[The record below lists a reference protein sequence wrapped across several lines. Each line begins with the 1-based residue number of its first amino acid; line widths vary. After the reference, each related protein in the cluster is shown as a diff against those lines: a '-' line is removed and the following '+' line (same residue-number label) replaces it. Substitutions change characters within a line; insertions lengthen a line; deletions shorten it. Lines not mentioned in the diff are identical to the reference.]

1 MSRKLTIAL
10 TTLPALLATAAF
22 ALAATP
28 AATPTKA
35 LPAKAEP
42 TAAKPNPHAGAGVP
56 WATIDKYCIACHN
69 DKAKIGGVAF
79 NTMDRGNIGSGAEIY
94 EEAIRR
100 LRGHYMPPAGMKQPT
115 EDERQAL
122 ITGLETQLDVA
133 GAGKVNPGTVPLH
146 RLNRTEYA
154 NAIEDIL
161 GLKIDPSQ
169 LLPRDDKSAGFDN
182 VADVLKVSPSF
193 MEQYLS
199 AARQVSMQA
208 MGNPAARL
216 QSKVYAGPP
225 ETVQYMHIEGL
236 PLGTRGGM
244 VISHDFPADGDYEV
258 TINGL
263 VGAGYVW
270 GVMDKNTLVVTLD
283 DAKVYSN
290 TLGGKEDLDAVDIK
304 QAVGVGAINDRF
316 KNIRFHAKA
325 GPHRI
330 GVTFLEKTAAESDE
344 ILSTFVPV
352 AGMAVPVN
360 GNSTGPRIS
369 TVEVKGPVAARGV
382 SDTASRR
389 KIFTCRPKAAS
400 QEEACAEQILSN
412 VARKAFRRPVTA
424 DDLKGALTLYRQG
437 RKSGGDFD
445 NGIQKGLLVILASP
459 KFLYRAHTAP
469 GNAQPGETYRIADRE
484 LASRLSFFL
493 WSSLPD
499 DKLLAL
505 AGRNE
510 LHQPKVL
517 EAQVRRMLADP
528 RAHTLVTNFA
538 FQWLNVHGL
547 DQVDPD
553 QNLFPAFT
561 RDLVPA
567 FETELEMFIA
577 SVFDT
582 DQSLMQLVDADYTFL
597 NERLALHYGVKNVRG
612 GEFRRVK
619 MKESY
624 RRGLLGK
631 GAVLMTTS
639 YSNRTT
645 PVIRGAYILDKFLGT
660 PPSAPPPG
668 VEAFP
673 ETQEGGVA
681 LTVRARLAAHRAL
694 PSCAACHNVMD
705 PLGLSLEN
713 FDAIGRWRD
722 KDEDAGE
729 LIDATGQLMNG
740 TPLHGPDDLRKAMLA
755 TPTVFMQ
762 TFTENL
768 MTFALGRPVQYFDM
782 PTVRAI
788 VRESGKHD
796 YRFSTIVMG
805 VINSPAFQMETV
817 PARTGGEPKRTEAA
831 LTTRPKGG

>member
-10 TTLPALLATAAF
+10 TIVPALLAAAW

-28 AATPTKA
+28 PQKLQPGKA
-35 LPAKAEP
+35 QPQAMKIDA
-42 TAAKPNPHAGAGVP
+42 HAGLEPAWPVV
-56 WATIDKYCIACHN
+56 DKYCLACHN
-69 DKAKIGGVAF
+69 SRAKIGGVAF
-79 NTMDRGNIGSGAEIY
+79 DAMDRKTPGHDAAVY

-100 LRGHYMPPAGMKQPT
+100 LRGHYMPPAGMPQPS
-115 EDERQAL
+115 EPDRQKL
-122 ITGLETQLDVA
+122 ISWLETQLDLA
-133 GAGKVNPGTVPLH
+133 GQGKITPGTVPLH
-146 RLNRTEYA
+146 RLNRSEYA
-154 NAIEDIL
+154 NAIQDIL

-193 MEQYLS
+193 LEQYLS

-208 MGNPAARL
+208 MGNPSARL

-244 VISHDFPADGDYEV
+244 VVTHDFPVDGDYEV
-258 TINGL
+258 TVNGL

-290 TLGGKEDLDAVDIK
+290 TLGGKEDLDAVDLK

-330 GVTFLEKTAAESDE
+330 GITFLEKTAAESDE
-344 ILSTFVPV
+344 ILSAFVPV

-369 TVEVKGPVAARGV
+369 TVEIKGPVAARGV

-389 KIFTCRPKAAS
+389 KIFICRPKAPS
-400 QEEACAEQILSN
+400 QEQACAEQILSN

-424 DDLKGALTLYRQG
+424 DDLKGALTLYKDG
-437 RKSGGDFD
+437 RKNGGSFD

-459 KFLYRAHTAP
+459 KFLYRAHAVP
-469 GNAQPGETYRIADRE
+469 SGAQPGETYRIADRE

-499 DKLLAL
+499 DKLLTL
-505 AGRNE
+505 AGRGE

-528 RAHTLVTNFA
+528 KAHTLVTNFA
-538 FQWLNVHGL
+538 FQWLNIHGL

-567 FETELEMFIA
+567 FETELELFIA
-577 SVFDT
+577 SIFDT
-582 DQSLMQLVDADYTFL
+582 DQSVMQLLDADYTFL

-612 GEFRRVK
+612 GQFRRVK
-619 MKESY
+619 MQESY

-645 PVIRGAYILDKFLGT
+645 PVIRGAYLLDKFLGT

-681 LTVRARLAAHRAL
+681 LSVRARLAAHRAI

-713 FDAIGRWRD
+713 FDAIGRWRV

-729 LIDATGQLMNG
+729 PIDATGQLMNG
-740 TPLHGPDDLRKAMLA
+740 TPLRGPDDLRKAMMA
-755 TPTVFMQ
+755 TPNVFVQ

-782 PTVRAI
+782 PTVRGI
-788 VRESGKHD
+788 VRDSGKQN
-796 YRFSTIVMG
+796 YRLSAIIMGIV
-805 VINSPAFQMETV
+805 NSPAFQMETV
-817 PARTGGEPKRTEAA
+817 PARTEGNPKRTEAA
-831 LTTRPKGG
+831 LTARPKGG